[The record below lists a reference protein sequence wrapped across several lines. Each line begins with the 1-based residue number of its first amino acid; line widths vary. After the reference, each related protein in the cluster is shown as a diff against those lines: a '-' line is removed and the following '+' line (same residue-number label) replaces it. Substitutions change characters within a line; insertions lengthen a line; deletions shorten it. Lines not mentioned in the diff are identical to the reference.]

1 MSVIHHQTTRFYRRQ
16 QALLKLALQRC
27 RFGIQRAKRRFL
39 IVRKRGSRKGK
50 ALPGHL
56 QQTSGFGLK
65 GERLSPL
72 PHLLHALKKG
82 IVEPDIIRQF
92 RQLRGKLLIK
102 RLNGRIGLRAR
113 HSEEDVGYPSQ
124 QLAALLQGF
133 QRVGKISRLR
143 VIRDSGNLCALA
155 TNALVEGRTVMT
167 HVNQIETRRL
177 IRQQTDAKKRIVL
190 RHLHLLN
197 TIIL

>member
-1 MSVIHHQTTRFYRRQ
+1 MSVIHHQTARFYRRQ

-27 RFGIQRAKRRFL
+27 RFGIQGAKRRFL
-39 IVRKRGSRKGK
+39 FVRKRGSRKGK

-56 QQTSGFGLK
+56 QQTSGFGVK
-65 GERLSPL
+65 GERLPPL
-72 PHLLHALKKG
+72 PYLLNALKKG

-102 RLNGRIGLRAR
+102 RLNGRIGIRTR
-113 HSEEDVGYPSQ
+113 HREKDVSYPSQ
-124 QLAALLQGF
+124 QLAALFQGF

-143 VIRDSGNLCALA
+143 IIHDSGNLCALA

-190 RHLHLLN
+190 RHFHLLN
-197 TIIL
+197 AIIL

>member
-39 IVRKRGSRKGK
+39 IVRKRGSCKGK

-56 QQTSGFGLK
+56 QQTSGFGVK

-113 HSEEDVGYPSQ
+113 HREKTLVTRASSWPLCSRASSVLAKSAGCGLFTIAAISARWRRTPSSK
-124 QLAALLQGF
+124 A
-133 QRVGKISRLR
+133 
-143 VIRDSGNLCALA
+143 
-155 TNALVEGRTVMT
+155 GR
-167 HVNQIETRRL
+167 
-177 IRQQTDAKKRIVL
+177 
-190 RHLHLLN
+190 
-197 TIIL
+197 